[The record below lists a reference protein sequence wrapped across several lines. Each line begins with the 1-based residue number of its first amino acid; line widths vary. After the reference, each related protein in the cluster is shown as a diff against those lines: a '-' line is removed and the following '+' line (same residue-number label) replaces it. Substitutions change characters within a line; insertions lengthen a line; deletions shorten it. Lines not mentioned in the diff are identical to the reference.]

1 MKIRRDFPFQELIGW
16 RVDEMGDGRAVL
28 SLDLEEKHLSPIGL
42 AHGAVAFTL
51 IDTAMGAAVVSM
63 LEPGEFPTTI
73 EITIRYLKGISDGT
87 VRAVARTVGRSG
99 QVVQLDAEV
108 SSGEVVVAQAS
119 GDFLIS
125 KFRAQPEAE
134 GAPPPPLDSDEVR

>member
-1 MKIRRDFPFQELIGW
+1 
-16 RVDEMGDGRAVL
+16 
-28 SLDLEEKHLSPIGL
+28 
-42 AHGAVAFTL
+42 
-51 IDTAMGAAVVSM
+51 
-63 LEPGEFPTTI
+63 
-73 EITIRYLKGISDGT
+73 
-87 VRAVARTVGRSG
+87 VGRSG